1 MRSRA
6 SGMAVL
12 ALAGALAVGAPTP
25 AGAGGPNP
33 LDAARQG
40 AGQTSFVGVMQVRWR
55 DGRDVRVERVT
66 VEAHRG
72 SLMFKGGT
80 HLMAVPGSERLVQ
93 HGGSWNLLWP
103 AGLGPEPRPD
113 ASAKYTIENRPG
125 PLVAGLPT
133 TVYDI
138 FAGGR
143 QRERLHLHSATSLLL
158 SREQFDQ
165 RGEVARY
172 VGFDAITLEP
182 SPPVVPPPPADQRSN
197 VPRPVRVSAAPGLT
211 EGFQRLG
218 VYRRSGVTQALY
230 SDGLYDLSVFEQR
243 GRLRRDDV
251 PVGGTRVAVGG
262 AAGWSYA
269 WPGGNLIVW
278 EAGGSVLTA
287 VSDAPLEQLLAA
299 ARSVPPPASRGA
311 SFWAKLRA
319 ACATLVQPLGS

>member
-1 MRSRA
+1 M
-6 SGMAVL
+6 
-12 ALAGALAVGAPTP
+12 
-25 AGAGGPNP
+25 
-33 LDAARQG
+33 
-40 AGQTSFVGVMQVRWR
+40 
-55 DGRDVRVERVT
+55 
-66 VEAHRG
+66 
-72 SLMFKGGT
+72 
-80 HLMAVPGSERLVQ
+80 
-93 HGGSWNLLWP
+93 
-103 AGLGPEPRPD
+103 
-113 ASAKYTIENRPG
+113 
-125 PLVAGLPT
+125 
-133 TVYDI
+133 
-138 FAGGR
+138 
-143 QRERLHLHSATSLLL
+143 
-158 SREQFDQ
+158 
-165 RGEVARY
+165 
-172 VGFDAITLEP
+172 
-182 SPPVVPPPPADQRSN
+182 VPPPPADQRSN